1 MKFIYIDDSYFK
13 SSSFLEAM
21 KKRMFSFCEREHIS
35 HILLSCGDDTKD
47 AVSAFLKQC
56 QKRDI
61 SLIQSPA
68 VIDWGKLQGILTPT
82 AFHIKDGDTLYPYSG
97 CAVFGNSNSKDYQ
110 RVYFEMFL
118 AHDGK
123 LNADSLESE
132 LSELLHDILHL
143 HKKTNQ
149 YN

>member
-1 MKFIYIDDSYFK
+1 MKFIYIDDTYLKISP
-13 SSSFLEAM
+13 FLETM
-21 KKRMFSFCEREHIS
+21 KNRMFSFCEREHIS
-35 HILLSCGDDTKD
+35 HILLSMPNEKNKEI
-47 AVSAFLKQC
+47 VAFLEQC

-68 VIDWGKLQGILTPT
+68 VIDWDNFQGVLTPT
-82 AFHIKDGDTLYPYSG
+82 AFYIKDGNVLYPYSG
-97 CAVFGNSNSKDYQ
+97 SVIYGNTNDREYQ
-110 RVYFEMFL
+110 RIYFEMFL
-118 AHDGK
+118 SHDYK
-123 LNADSLESE
+123 FNPDSLENE

>member
-1 MKFIYIDDSYFK
+1 MKFIYIDDSYLRT
-13 SSSFLEAM
+13 SSFLETM

-35 HILLSCGDDTKD
+35 HILLSMPNKENQ
-47 AVSAFLKQC
+47 AAAAFKEQC
-56 QKRDI
+56 RKRDI

-68 VIDWGKLQGILTPT
+68 VVDWGSIQGILTPT
-82 AFHIKDGDTLYPYSG
+82 AFYIKDGEILYPYSG
-97 CAVFGNSNSKDYQ
+97 SVIYGNTNYKKYQ
-110 RVYFEMFL
+110 RIYFEMFL
-118 AHDGK
+118 SHDC
-123 LNADSLESE
+123 LMNPDSLENE